1 MKSTGFR
8 GAQVGTLDR
17 TNVDCYDRLCAAIW
31 VANTVII
38 AGLPTP
44 TALETYLRTRFP
56 DELGEE
62 NSGNLARYAARTSLP
77 FRRDKKGSPRIRL
90 MEWSKRAQQLWPGT
104 VDWLVTPFWYL
115 AGNTPDSRQLLDCVS
130 LLPVHF
136 RSFLLDGG
144 CFASQDVP
152 ELALVPRDF
161 VYELT
166 VPLGPF
172 ALGALYCALRYARLA
187 GDLYSERWCWVGLA
201 WALLEMG
208 RVSREPLRTLLAEL
222 ATLHLLSAN
231 DRLLRPGMVA
241 PLPHDA
247 VELFQRERETF
258 LGWTVEGQN
267 AAGLTPT
274 WVESKKVRQGRRPPA
289 QEPVVSPGE
298 IDDSSS
304 QRWR

>member
-1 MKSTGFR
+1 MKSTGFPR
-8 GAQVGTLDR
+8 AQVGTLDR
-17 TNVDCYDRLCAAIW
+17 GNANGYDQLCAAIW
-31 VANTVII
+31 VANTTIV
-38 AGLPTP
+38 AGKPTP

-62 NSGNLARYAARTSLP
+62 NSGNLARYAARTAIP

-90 MEWSKRAQQLWPGT
+90 MEWPKRAQQLWPGT

-115 AGNTPDSRQLLDCVS
+115 AGNTPDSRQLLECVS
-130 LLPVHF
+130 LLPANF
-136 RSFLLDGG
+136 RHLLLEDGYL
-144 CFASQDVP
+144 ASEDVP
-152 ELALVPRDF
+152 ELALIPREF

-187 GDLYSERWCWVGLA
+187 GDLYSERWCWVGIA
-201 WALLEMG
+201 WALLEME
-208 RVSREPLRTLLAEL
+208 RISQEPLRTLLAEL

-231 DRLLRPGMVA
+231 DRMLLPGMPA
-241 PLPHDA
+241 PLPHEA

-258 LGWTVEGQN
+258 LGWTVEGQI

-274 WVESKKVRQGRRPPA
+274 WVESKKVLTPLRP
-289 QEPVVSPGE
+289 
-298 IDDSSS
+298 
-304 QRWR
+304 